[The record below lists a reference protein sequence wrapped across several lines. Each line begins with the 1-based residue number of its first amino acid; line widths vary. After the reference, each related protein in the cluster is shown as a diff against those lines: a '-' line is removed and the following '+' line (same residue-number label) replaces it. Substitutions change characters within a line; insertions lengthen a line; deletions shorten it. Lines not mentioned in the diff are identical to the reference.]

1 MSFLYKF
8 YSTLFVGFFVIVTP
22 LHLSAKTVISLKD
35 SLLNTY
41 KSIKSDT
48 ERVKVLLQLS
58 NLTNCDD
65 SINKVR
71 FVQSAEAIARK
82 TGWAKGELEANIAL
96 GQFYFNCTKQY
107 EISISFFSKNLSI
120 SQNTNDTFSLVFAM
134 ESIAKNYE
142 KLGHHDQSLFHL
154 SKGLSLNANPAL
166 NMGILGDM
174 GVIYNSI
181 GDYRQALICYN
192 RSLAILDSQMHTNHK
207 AQQLDTLTRGG
218 LLLNIGDIYL
228 SMSQTEK
235 ALENYNSGLK
245 LGIALKDDFLKCF
258 SALGIGK
265 AYYFKKSYTEAIKN
279 FEVAL
284 VGSRSLKEPM
294 YEAGILDQLA
304 NVHIATGDIGKAE
317 QYAEAS
323 LKIAE
328 SNGFNEQLPK
338 TYTTLGKLLSLR
350 GNHSVAVNYLQKALG
365 YCHQAKA
372 LEDEKNVWEA
382 LSNVYKKMQLP
393 AKALEAFEHFISL
406 RDSVYSIDKANELV
420 RIDLQAGFNKK
431 QVADSLSQAAKYE
444 LKMQKQQ
451 VLTYSG
457 FVGLVLVLLLSFFI
471 YRNYHTQKKYNQLL
485 SKEKERHLQHIE
497 AQSNVLTDIAYTQSH
512 EIRGPVST
520 LLGLVEIFN
529 YDDPADPENKEVL
542 EGIASVTKRLDK
554 IVTEVV
560 NKENIVHNKG
570 KES

>member
-1 MSFLYKF
+1 MKLASKCFFTLLVVILTTQFTYLSLGQNHNIDSLYKI
-8 YSTLFVGFFVIVTP
+8 Y
-22 LHLSAKTVISLKD
+22 
-35 SLLNTY
+35 
-41 KSIKSDT
+41 IKCVSDT
-48 ERVKVLLQLS
+48 EKINTLLRISEISECNDSMNRCISSCEALKLS
-58 NLTNCDD
+58 EKIGWDNGKLRSNYLQGSYFFSCKRNYPKAIGFYLNNIAIAQKLGDTIS
-65 SINKVR
+65 SIN
-71 FVQSAEAIARK
+71 ALEY
-82 TGWAKGELEANIAL
+82 TAKCYEAL
-96 GQFYFNCTKQY
+96 GK
-107 EISISFFSKNLSI
+107 
-120 SQNTNDTFSLVFAM
+120 
-134 ESIAKNYE
+134 
-142 KLGHHDQSLFHL
+142 HDQSLNYL
-154 SKGLSLNANPAL
+154 AKAMSLNYSPSL
-166 NMGILGDM
+166 DIGILGDM

-192 RSLAILDSQMHTNHK
+192 KSLAILDCQMRTHAK
-207 AQQLDTLTRGG
+207 AQQLDTVTRGG
-218 LLLNIGDIYL
+218 LMLNIGDIYL
-228 SMSQTEK
+228 SMSQADK
-235 ALENYNSGLK
+235 ALENYRNGYLIGESVHSDGLK
-245 LGIALKDDFLKCF
+245 FF

-265 AYYFKKSYTEAIKN
+265 AYYFKKDYAEAIKN
-279 FEVAL
+279 FETAL
-284 VGSRSLKEPM
+284 TGSRSLKQPM

-304 NVHIATGDIGKAE
+304 NVYIATGDIGKAE

-350 GNHSVAVNYLQKALG
+350 GNHGVAVNYLQKALG

-382 LSNVYKKMQLP
+382 LSNVYKKMQQP

-570 KES
+570 KEP

>member
-1 MSFLYKF
+1 MKLLFRNFIGRIAIFSLILGAFPVCVQSHETNDSLKSAFKKNISDTDRINLLIQLSTNTDCADSLIKLKFL
-8 YSTLFVGFFVIVTP
+8 LDADVIVQKISWREGKMKTNSGLGEYYFSCKKDYIRAIDYHQKSFEIATLLN
-22 LHLSAKTVISLKD
+22 LHLETA
-35 SLLNTY
+35 
-41 KSIKSDT
+41 
-48 ERVKVLLQLS
+48 
-58 NLTNCDD
+58 
-65 SINKVR
+65 
-71 FVQSAEAIARK
+71 
-82 TGWAKGELEANIAL
+82 
-96 GQFYFNCTKQY
+96 
-107 EISISFFSKNLSI
+107 
-120 SQNTNDTFSLVFAM
+120 FSLVQ
-134 ESIAKNYE
+134 IAKSHDILGQHDLALE
-142 KLGHHDQSLFHL
+142 KLSSALA
-154 SKGLSLNANPAL
+154 LNVNSST

-192 RSLAILDSQMHTNHK
+192 RSLAKLDSQMHTSHK

-245 LGIALKDDFLKCF
+245 LGIALKNDFLKFF
-258 SALGIGK
+258 SVLGIGK
-265 AYYFKKSYTEAIKN
+265 AHYFKKNYPEAIKN
-279 FEVAL
+279 FEAAL
-284 VGSRSLKEPM
+284 AGSRSLKQPM

-304 NVHIATGDIGKAE
+304 NVYIATGDISKAE
-317 QYAEAS
+317 HYAEAS

-365 YCHQAKA
+365 YCHQTKA
-372 LEDEKNVWEA
+372 LEDEKNVWDA
-382 LSNVYKKMQLP
+382 LSNVYKKMQQP
-393 AKALEAFEHFISL
+393 AKALDAFEHFISL

-471 YRNYHTQKKYNQLL
+471 YRNYHTQKKYNELL

-560 NKENIVHNKG
+560 NKENDVHNKG
-570 KES
+570 KFKE